1 MKVIWR
7 EPWKQVNW
15 LGMSRQPIGKGDRV
29 TIILN
34 PAIPKEK
41 LILEYLGKSFNKS
54 SDIKDILYDYFIGN
68 QCTINNKSI
77 TNDYTINDNSL
88 INECVKNDNK
98 IINELSFDKKT
109 FEINL
114 DAIEDKSM
122 EISQSNETVL
132 DDVTNNA
139 LNFMLNM

>member
-1 MKVIWR
+1 M
-7 EPWKQVNW
+7 
-15 LGMSRQPIGKGDRV
+15 
-29 TIILN
+29 
-34 PAIPKEK
+34 
-41 LILEYLGKSFNKS
+41 
-54 SDIKDILYDYFIGN
+54 
-68 QCTINNKSI
+68 
-77 TNDYTINDNSL
+77 

-98 IINELSFDKKT
+98 IINELSLDKKT